1 MYDYP
6 SLIIAASSPTNLLAM
21 QASPTSIRVS
31 WTAPVS
37 GATVTGYQINYQ
49 SVGEEGSV
57 DVGASEAGVTLDGRS
72 HGLTYNI
79 TIVALSQ
86 QLPSTVVGPVIVT
99 LGESLNSS
107 CSIAISSFS
116 DPECETERHQPT
128 SDSNLPAIVGG
139 AVAGGVVLIV
149 TVLAVGLVVIM
160 IKRHST
166 TIHLKR

>member
-57 DVGASEAGVTLDGRS
+57 DVGASEATVTLDGRS
-72 HGLTYNI
+72 RGLTYNI

-86 QLPSTVVGPVIVT
+86 QLPSPVVGPVIVT
-99 LGESLNSS
+99 LGESLDCNS
-107 CSIAISSFS
+107 
-116 DPECETERHQPT
+116 
-128 SDSNLPAIVGG
+128 IV
-139 AVAGGVVLIV
+139 
-149 TVLAVGLVVIM
+149 
-160 IKRHST
+160 
-166 TIHLKR
+166 

>member
-1 MYDYP
+1 M
-6 SLIIAASSPTNLLAM
+6 
-21 QASPTSIRVS
+21 
-31 WTAPVS
+31 
-37 GATVTGYQINYQ
+37 TGYQINYQ
-49 SVGEEGSV
+49 SEREEGSV

-86 QLPSTVVGPVIVT
+86 QLPSSVVGPVIVT

-116 DPECETERHQPT
+116 DPDCETEGQQQPT
-128 SDSNLPAIVGG
+128 SDSNLPAIIGG
-139 AVAGGVVLIV
+139 AVAGVVILIV
-149 TVLAVGLVVIM
+149 TVLGVGLVVIL
-160 IKRHST
+160 IKKHST